1 MVEAKELGGLLKRI
15 GNYDSQLFEENF
27 DQRLILQ
34 KTVYLLQAFGLFL
47 GYRFNWYLRGPYSV
61 EVARHGYE
69 LVDLFDKLPEAS
81 FIEEKAEERFKIY
94 LKFISEYQ
102 ENAEMLEILSS
113 IHFIMK
119 RAKNITNDQ
128 LFRVMRSKIVTI
140 DRKNIEIALNILKG
154 YELI

>member
-1 MVEAKELGGLLKRI
+1 
-15 GNYDSQLFEENF
+15 
-27 DQRLILQ
+27 
-34 KTVYLLQAFGLFL
+34 
-47 GYRFNWYLRGPYSV
+47 
-61 EVARHGYE
+61 
-69 LVDLFDKLPEAS
+69 
-81 FIEEKAEERFKIY
+81 
-94 LKFISEYQ
+94 
-102 ENAEMLEILSS
+102 LSS